1 MTVWFTSDLH
11 LGHAKV
17 AQIRWDRFSDQPGC
31 PSIEDV
37 TRWHDNLLTKNWANA
52 VLRDDQVI
60 VVGDIS
66 GGSKARQERALA
78 MIATLPGTKFLIS
91 GNHDSTHPMHHRE
104 TTKMKKVYLE
114 VFEDVDTVGYRHL
127 KWEGGDVKC
136 LISHFPYSGDREGL
150 DNPRYMEFRLQD
162 RGHYL
167 IHGHTHNMTGFVDR
181 ELHVGVDAHNM
192 QLVPL
197 EAIVAYVKE
206 REQVAA

>member
-1 MTVWFTSDLH
+1 MTVHFTSDLH

-17 AQIRWDRFSDQPGC
+17 AQIRWDRFSNQPGQ
-31 PSIEDV
+31 PSIETV
-37 TRWHDNLLTKNWANA
+37 IKWHDATIARNWANS
-52 VLRDDQVI
+52 VLKDDHVI

-66 GGSKARQERALA
+66 GGSKGKQELALTL
-78 MIATLPGTKFLIS
+78 IDSLPGTKFLIS

-104 TTKMKKVYLE
+104 ATKAKRRYLE

-127 KWEGGDVKC
+127 KWEGGDAKC
-136 LISHFPYSGDREGL
+136 LISHFPYTGDREGL
-150 DNPRYMEFRLQD
+150 ATPRYQEFRLQD
-162 RGHYL
+162 HGHYL

-181 ELHVGVDAHNM
+181 ELHVGVDAHQM

-197 EAIVAYVKE
+197 EQIVSYVQD